1 MSANYRSKL
10 YHKSILLKPAN
21 TQLFE
26 IFCHNNSVY
35 SFLCWQSR
43 EITIRPTLKWL
54 AKFKR
59 GLTRFRTWS
68 HTRWWWWCFCFF
80 INFFF
85 SWWECDTHMC
95 SHVHSNPDLLSTATR
110 RERRDEIWPDPNRRW
125 LCDFWKSHGRG
136 PLSWE
141 LAPVPLTCLPSPC
154 QTPIPPK
161 IKAGEENDKMSEPS
175 GSSDIVH
182 PCALA
187 VSSND
192 ALLKCQ
198 TN

>member
-110 RERRDEIWPDPNRRW
+110 RELLIRIADGSAIFENPMVEDRW
-125 LCDFWKSHGRG
+125 AG
-136 PLSWE
+136 SWLQYPSPACLH
-141 LAPVPLTCLPSPC
+141 LAKPPSLQKLRQEKKMTKCQSRAGALTCPSMCPR
-154 QTPIPPK
+154 
-161 IKAGEENDKMSEPS
+161 G
-175 GSSDIVH
+175 
-182 PCALA
+182 
-187 VSSND
+187 
-192 ALLKCQ
+192 LL
-198 TN
+198 

>member
-68 HTRWWWWCFCFF
+68 HTRWWCFCFF
-80 INFFF
+80 IIIFFHDGSVTHICAHTCTQTQTCCRPRLEGSVGPRYDLIRMRHAGSATF
-85 SWWECDTHMC
+85 ENPMVEDRWAGSWLQYP
-95 SHVHSNPDLLSTATR
+95 SPA
-110 RERRDEIWPDPNRRW
+110 
-125 LCDFWKSHGRG
+125 
-136 PLSWE
+136 
-141 LAPVPLTCLPSPC
+141 CLPSPC

-161 IKAGEENDKMSEPS
+161 IKAGEESDKMSEPS

>member
-85 SWWECDTHMC
+85 FMMGVWHTYVLTRALKPRLAVDRDSKGASGRDMTWSESQMALRFLKIPW
-95 SHVHSNPDLLSTATR
+95 SRTA
-110 RERRDEIWPDPNRRW
+110 
-125 LCDFWKSHGRG
+125 
-136 PLSWE
+136 E
-141 LAPVPLTCLPSPC
+141 LGA
-154 QTPIPPK
+154 
-161 IKAGEENDKMSEPS
+161 
-175 GSSDIVH
+175 GSSTPHLPAFTLPNPH
-182 PCALA
+182 P
-187 VSSND
+187 SKN
-192 ALLKCQ
+192 
-198 TN
+198 

>member
-68 HTRWWWWCFCFF
+68 HTRWWCFCFF

-85 SWWECDTHMC
+85 FMMGVWHTYVLTRALKPRLAVDRDSKGASGRDMTWSESQMALRFLKIPW
-95 SHVHSNPDLLSTATR
+95 SRTA
-110 RERRDEIWPDPNRRW
+110 
-125 LCDFWKSHGRG
+125 
-136 PLSWE
+136 E
-141 LAPVPLTCLPSPC
+141 LGA
-154 QTPIPPK
+154 
-161 IKAGEENDKMSEPS
+161 
-175 GSSDIVH
+175 GSSTPHLPAFTLPNPH
-182 PCALA
+182 P
-187 VSSND
+187 SKN
-192 ALLKCQ
+192 
-198 TN
+198 